1 MDWLSSRASLDN
13 KHLTVNSCNCLT
25 PGTSWL
31 GVQLTGGTI
40 WLGGPVNWRDL
51 VDWRDQLTPGK
62 SWLRSLLDS
71 SDPLTKERIFQPAQ
85 HLQALGSDERDYQ
98 TSRWE
103 KCKIN
108 IKASFPEHHHLIR
121 NIFFTWFSIFWRWTP
136 PRVAFQPFTFCTF
149 TETLKDIWWW
159 FDKIVK

>member
-31 GVQLTGGTI
+31 GVQLTGGTS

-71 SDPLTKERIFQPAQ
+71 SHPLAKERIFQPAQ

-108 IKASFPEHHHLIR
+108 IKASFPEHHDLIKIFCSLGFQSFEGELHQGWPSSHLPFAPSQKHW
-121 NIFFTWFSIFWRWTP
+121 NIFDDDLT
-136 PRVAFQPFTFCTF
+136 
-149 TETLKDIWWW
+149 K
-159 FDKIVK
+159 